1 MHDNEQ
7 AGDREAA
14 GAIAGMQELYGAPP
28 AEPVTEPRW
37 VPAVDGS
44 ASHVGIDM
52 ANGPEPVSVLE
63 VVRHLIARDSRS
75 WSQIARDAGVSQ
87 SQVSR
92 LMHGERDVA
101 VFTTERLAHSLGF
114 WLWLKPVT
122 EGIPLDL
129 LVVDPT
135 DIE

>member
-1 MHDNEQ
+1 MQGNDIS

-14 GAIAGMQELYGAPP
+14 GAIAGMLEVYGAP

-52 ANGPEPVSVLE
+52 ANGSE
-63 VVRHLIARDSRS
+63 
-75 WSQIARDAGVSQ
+75 
-87 SQVSR
+87 
-92 LMHGERDVA
+92 
-101 VFTTERLAHSLGF
+101 
-114 WLWLKPVT
+114 PVT

-135 DIE
+135 DME